1 MHKIDR
7 MKFLIIGCGSIGSR
21 HAQNL
26 KKLGIKNII
35 LCDLNI
41 KRAKSLGDKINTNI
55 FYSSYK
61 NAVKENPDITAAI
74 IATPTIFH
82 IDSSIYL
89 AKHNIHLFIEKP
101 LSDSLRKTKEFS
113 SVTKNSKIIVMMGHS
128 YIFEKGFKKLKS
140 LLSKKIIG
148 DIYFVNYMQGQYL
161 PDWHP
166 WEDYRK
172 EYTAR
177 KDLGGGALLTL
188 TSHTF
193 YVLEWLFGNIISVNG
208 SIIQNSK
215 SLDVNV
221 DDSVCLLLK
230 TDSGLIIQ
238 SQNNFIVRVHNH
250 KLIIEGSKGRLEYD
264 FVLQKIVLIKN
275 KSKHKIFQVSADNN
289 SRFVDEMKYFIN
301 SIMTNSIDEN
311 LNLESGLKF
320 MKLASKLSKSSTH
333 VTL

>member
-1 MHKIDR
+1 

-21 HAQNL
+21 HAKNL
-26 KKLGIKNII
+26 KKLGIQNIV
-35 LCDLNI
+35 LCDINI
-41 KRAKSLGDKINTNI
+41 ERAKSLGREINSKI
-55 FYSSYK
+55 FYCSYK
-61 NAVKENPDITAAI
+61 DAVKENPDITAAI

-82 IDSSIYL
+82 MDSSMYL

-101 LSDSLRKTKEFS
+101 LSNSIKKTNEFS
-113 SVTKNSKIIVMMGHS
+113 SIVKRSKIIVMMGHS
-128 YIFEKGFKKLKS
+128 YFFEKGFKKLKL

-148 DIYFVNYMQGQYL
+148 DLYFVNYIQGQYL

-166 WEDYRK
+166 WADYKK

-193 YVLEWLFGNIISVNG
+193 YVLEWLFGKIISVNG
-208 SIIQNSK
+208 VIIQNSK
-215 SLDVNV
+215 SLDVDV

-230 TDSGLIIQ
+230 TDTGLIIQ

-264 FVLQKIVLIKN
+264 FVSQKIILIKN
-275 KSKHKIFQVSADNN
+275 KSKNKIFQVGADNN

-301 SIMTNSIDEN
+301 SIRTNSIDEN
-311 LNLESGLKF
+311 LNLQSGLKF
-320 MKLASKLSKSSTH
+320 MKLASKLSKFNTH

>member
-1 MHKIDR
+1 MYKIDR

-41 KRAKSLGDKINTNI
+41 KRAKSLADKIHSDL

-61 NAVKENPDITAAI
+61 NAVKEHPDITAAI
-74 IATPTIFH
+74 ISTPTIFH

-89 AKHNIHLFIEKP
+89 AKYNIHLFIEKP

-113 SVTKNSKIIVMMGHS
+113 SVAKNSKIIVMMGHS

-140 LLSKKIIG
+140 LLSKKVIG
-148 DIYFVNYMQGQYL
+148 DIYFINYMQGQYL

-166 WEDYRK
+166 WADYRT

-193 YVLEWLFGNIISVNG
+193 YVLEWLFGNIISVHG

-215 SLDVNV
+215 SLDVDV

-238 SQNNFIVRVHNH
+238 TQNNFIVNVHNH
-250 KLIIEGSKGRLEYD
+250 KLIVEGSKGRLEYD
-264 FVLQKIVLIKN
+264 FVSQKIVLIKN
-275 KSKHKIFQVSADNN
+275 KSKNIIFQVSADNN
-289 SRFVDEMKYFIN
+289 SRFIDEIKYFIN

-320 MKLASKLSKSSTH
+320 MKLASKLSKSSTNI
-333 VTL
+333 TL